1 VAYWYYVHKIN
12 DHLPGP
18 PRSSFILGHLP
29 DLWKYKAETGRTTS
43 EFLLEKRLEYGPI
56 FILFFIH
63 KPIVF
68 LGDAIY
74 LRHVYIN
81 NHASLFKSSFFYPQ
95 FDFVYG
101 GGELVMDWYRIQM
114 KYHGANDSNL

>member
-1 VAYWYYVHKIN
+1 MIIYQ
-12 DHLPGP
+12 DHLVRVSYRVTYQIFGNTKLKLVE
-18 PRSSFILGHLP
+18 RRASFY
-29 DLWKYKAETGRTTS
+29 WKNDSNTGQYLYYFLFTS
-43 EFLLEKRLEYGPI
+43 LLS
-56 FILFFIH
+56 
-63 KPIVF
+63 IVF

-81 NHASLFKSSFFYPQ
+81 NHASLFKSSFFYRQ

-101 GGELVMDWYRIQM
+101 VGELVMDWYRIQM